1 VGSFDAATIGGL
13 CASYVRDMSMSG
25 PYQTD
30 PYRRGSAL
38 SRSFLPLALITLG
51 VVFLLGNVIP
61 ERGRTGLVV
70 LGLGAAFMV
79 GRVATGRYGYAVPAG
94 LLIAVGTYISLQH
107 VQEQQSVQGAGWFF
121 VLLGLGFVLVYL
133 IGLRP
138 AAVWPLF
145 PATVL
150 IGLGLVLFGVG
161 SLGALSSLS
170 WIVAYWPAGLVLLGL
185 WLLFRDQIPV
195 AARRPIATLG
205 GIVLLAYGVL
215 AAAASVATGAALTR
229 TGVAASFGPSPFAD
243 TVTLDAPIASGATF
257 SVDNPNG
264 RTTIHAGN
272 SSTVH
277 VVATKHYSIG
287 GQAPDVHLTQAGN
300 GVMLS
305 SSNPRSF
312 PFGGSSSWVEYS
324 IEVPA
329 NVQVKAQSAS
339 GTVDVDGVSG
349 AVQADT
355 SSGAVSVA
363 NLGGSVQAHSSSGSI
378 QLSNIGGEVRVTTS
392 SGQVRGTELRHV
404 REASSNSGSISLEG
418 TFTDPAQIRASSGSV
433 NLKLLPDSAI
443 QLDVKTGSGSVI
455 PQNLIL
461 SGGATRRNSLSG
473 NLGTPAPGAV
483 LSVQTTSG
491 SVTISQ

>member
-1 VGSFDAATIGGL
+1 
-13 CASYVRDMSMSG
+13 MSMSG

-30 PYRRGSAL
+30 PYRHGSAL

-61 ERGRTGLVV
+61 ERGRAGLVV

-79 GRVATGRYGYAVPAG
+79 GRVATGRYSYAVPAG
-94 LLIAVGTYISLQH
+94 LLIALGAYISLQH
-107 VQEQQSVQGAGWFF
+107 IQEQQSVQGAGWFF
-121 VLLGLGFVLVYL
+121 VLLGVGFVLVYL
-133 IGLRP
+133 VGLRP

-150 IGLGLVLFGVG
+150 LGLGLVLFGFG

-195 AARRPIATLG
+195 PARRPIATLG
-205 GIVLLAYGVL
+205 GMILLAYGVL
-215 AAAASVATGAALTR
+215 AAAASVATGATLTR

-257 SVDNPNG
+257 SVDNANG
-264 RTTIHAGN
+264 RTTIHAG
-272 SSTVH
+272 SGSTVH
-277 VVATKHYSIG
+277 VVATKHYSVG

-305 SSNPRSF
+305 SSDPQRAF

-329 NVQVKAQSAS
+329 NVQVKAQSTS
-339 GTVDVDGVSG
+339 GTLG
-349 AVQADT
+349 A
-355 SSGAVSVA
+355 
-363 NLGGSVQAHSSSGSI
+363 
-378 QLSNIGGEVRVTTS
+378 R
-392 SGQVRGTELRHV
+392 
-404 REASSNSGSISLEG
+404 
-418 TFTDPAQIRASSGSV
+418 P
-433 NLKLLPDSAI
+433 
-443 QLDVKTGSGSVI
+443 KT
-455 PQNLIL
+455 
-461 SGGATRRNSLSG
+461 
-473 NLGTPAPGAV
+473 
-483 LSVQTTSG
+483 
-491 SVTISQ
+491 